1 MNEPW
6 INPLIQGNMSGSGI
20 IIMEQNSLQL
30 RNPGAPPLFDFSDL
44 ADIPPEVEWFAN
56 LDNAHPKKT

>member
-6 INPLIQGNMSGSGI
+6 VNALIQGNMSGSEI

-30 RNPGAPPLFDFSDL
+30 RNPGAPPLFDF
-44 ADIPPEVEWFAN
+44 
-56 LDNAHPKKT
+56 